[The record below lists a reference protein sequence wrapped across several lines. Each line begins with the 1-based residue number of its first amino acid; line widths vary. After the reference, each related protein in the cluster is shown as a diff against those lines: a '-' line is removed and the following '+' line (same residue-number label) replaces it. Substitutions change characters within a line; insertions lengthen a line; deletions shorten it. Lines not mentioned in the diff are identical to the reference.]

1 MILSIL
7 TGLLCAALIVIGL
20 IGLISVVISSSAF
33 IQGIRRGLEARR
45 REQDDDAS

>member
-20 IGLISVVISSSAF
+20 IILTAIIGF
-33 IQGIRRGLEARR
+33 IQGVRRGLEARR